1 MSTFG
6 EKVRKR
12 REEME
17 LSQDQLASLAGITRR
32 SIVNYETDV
41 KKPFFSTLRK
51 LAAAL
56 GVTIYYLQHDEVED
70 PQANLDEEPYIQA
83 ARDAYG
89 KKAQEE
95 MASILTQ
102 TEALFAGGTI
112 TEDQKDILY
121 QALSQAYFRLKE
133 RTRKKYGRKETKIFE
148 PYPDSDSTDNEPDNG

>member
-32 SIVNYETDV
+32 SIVYYETDV

-102 TEALFAGGTI
+102 TEALFAGGG
-112 TEDQKDILY
+112 
-121 QALSQAYFRLKE
+121 FRQH
-133 RTRKKYGRKETKIFE
+133 
-148 PYPDSDSTDNEPDNG
+148 